1 MSEERPVLRVPKM
14 GATETIGLTK
24 AREIA
29 ENADELTD
37 AELEARF
44 AKVLER
50 GIIVDRT
57 TIDLPEDVYGE
68 WVSDEAAEVSRMQL
82 LGFEIDKKYAVER
95 STHSDGTG
103 KTSKIGD
110 VVFMTCP
117 ERIHQVIERVKKARY
132 DRANPKAGSQ
142 REEKDFK
149 QLMEKGKGVN
159 IPVIDESVASEAGEA
174 DILAALEGNK
184 QE

>member
-1 MSEERPVLRVPKM
+1 MPEERNVLHVHKM
-14 GATETIGLTK
+14 RATETIGLTK

-29 ENADELTD
+29 ENQEELTE
-37 AELEARF
+37 AELEARLT
-44 AKVLER
+44 KVLER

-57 TIDLPEDVYGE
+57 TIDLPEGVYGE

-82 LGFEIDKKYAVER
+82 LGFELDKKYAVDR

-103 KTSKIGD
+103 ETAKIGD

-117 ERIHQVIERVKKARY
+117 ERTHQMIEKVKKIRY
-132 DRANPKAGSQ
+132 DKANPKSGSQ
-142 REEKDFK
+142 KEEKYFK
-149 QLMEKGKGVN
+149 QLMEKGTP
-159 IPVIDESVASEAGEA
+159 IPVIDESVASQANEV
-174 DILAALEGNK
+174 DILAALEANQ